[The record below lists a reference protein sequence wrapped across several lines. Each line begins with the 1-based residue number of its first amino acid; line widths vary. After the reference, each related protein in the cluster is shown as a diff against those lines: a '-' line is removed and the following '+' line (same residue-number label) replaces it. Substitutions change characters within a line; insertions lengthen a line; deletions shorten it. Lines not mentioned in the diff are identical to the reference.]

1 MFIHF
6 KKPEDEG
13 TDGGLNVYRNIPGK
27 QWRRVTGRE
36 AVAED
41 IDAVDLF
48 YARNTMACFP
58 NTVNSLHGVILRA
71 NPKLFQIH

>member
-1 MFIHF
+1 MLVYSIL
-6 KKPEDEG
+6 KNPEDEG

-41 IDAVDLF
+41 IDAVDLSMQEIQWLVF
-48 YARNTMACFP
+48 
-58 NTVNSLHGVILRA
+58 LIL
-71 NPKLFQIH
+71 